1 MEGYGRA
8 GFAGL
13 SGDFSKLRNMETQES
28 YLRDVARLFVWYPF
42 RWSVSSLPA
51 AAAIRILTIL
61 GKIHC
66 YLCRS
71 QRQVVIR
78 NLRRT
83 VGKDWSPALLQNAA
97 RRYFET
103 HYVSQLVVFLFPK
116 LNPENI
122 GTIHSF
128 DGIENLRKGLEEKR
142 GCVLLH
148 AHFGPI
154 HLPLFHLGL
163 LGYEVKQLGYLR
175 KPQGL
180 SRVGEKVSYRLRQK
194 YENFI
199 PARIIQ
205 ANRFLRDAVRHL
217 KDNGVLMATGD
228 GTGRGEFVGKF
239 EPVSFLG
246 KNMLFP
252 IGPAKLAR
260 ITNSSIIPMFTVKQT
275 NNSQYITVIEEP
287 ILSEDLNNSDNE
299 MEIILKFASMLESY
313 IRKYPHL
320 WHFWDEFSRGK
331 LIV

>member
-1 MEGYGRA
+1 
-8 GFAGL
+8 
-13 SGDFSKLRNMETQES
+13 METQES

-42 RWSVSSLPA
+42 RWSVSSLPTA
-51 AAAIRILTIL
+51 TAIRMFTIL
-61 GKIHC
+61 GNIHY
-66 YLCRS
+66 YLYSS
-71 QRQVVIR
+71 QRKIVIR
-78 NLRRT
+78 NLKLT
-83 VGKDWSPALLQNAA
+83 VGKDWPSGLLQRVA

-128 DGIENLRKGLEEKR
+128 DGIEKLRKGLEEKR

-175 KPQGL
+175 KPKGL

-199 PARIIQ
+199 PAKIIQ
-205 ANRFLRDAVRHL
+205 ANRFLRNAVRHL

-260 ITNSSIIPMFTVKQT
+260 MTNSSIIPMFTVKKT
-275 NNSQYITVIEEP
+275 NNAQYITVIEEP
-287 ILSEDLNNSDNE
+287 IKLEHSDNSSSE
-299 MEIILKFASMLESY
+299 MEITLKFAKVFESY
-313 IRKYPHL
+313 VREYPHL
-320 WHFWDEFSRGK
+320 WHFWDEFSQGM
-331 LIV
+331 LVEQ